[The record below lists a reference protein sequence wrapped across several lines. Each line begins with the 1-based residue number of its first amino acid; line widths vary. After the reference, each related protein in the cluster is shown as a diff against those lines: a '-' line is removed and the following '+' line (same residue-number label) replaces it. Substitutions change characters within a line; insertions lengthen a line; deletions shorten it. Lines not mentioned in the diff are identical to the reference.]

1 MGLKSL
7 TYLLR
12 LVNRHRTRFYLGKGF
27 IRMTLVPE
35 PEVGN
40 MEDFF
45 GEMTETEISK
55 YKFNRVAKCLSIPP
69 WQTAYA

>member
-1 MGLKSL
+1 
-7 TYLLR
+7 
-12 LVNRHRTRFYLGKGF
+12 
-27 IRMTLVPE
+27 
-35 PEVGN
+35 

-69 WQTAYA
+69 WQTAYAIFYEVYDHANLGLDCRINGKRASTLRLNKEVS